1 MERTSSLV
9 IKTVPS
15 VQLAENEM
23 HDECLCLCKANC
35 NQGKC
40 FRVLERECTT
50 VESQNANVAKD
61 A

>member
-23 HDECLCLCKANC
+23 YDEYVYVKQFVTRGKVSQWTANKTLPA
-35 NQGKC
+35 QRWFLLK
-40 FRVLERECTT
+40 
-50 VESQNANVAKD
+50 
-61 A
+61 